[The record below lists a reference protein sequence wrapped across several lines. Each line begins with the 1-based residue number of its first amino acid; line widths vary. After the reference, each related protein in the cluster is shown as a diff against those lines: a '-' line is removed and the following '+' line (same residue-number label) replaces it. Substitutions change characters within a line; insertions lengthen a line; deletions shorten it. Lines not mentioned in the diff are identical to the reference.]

1 MNKNN
6 NHNFHEPSE
15 FRRALKARHIQLI
28 SLGGIIGS
36 GYFLGTGA
44 MISQVGPSIC
54 LAYILTGL
62 IILVTMQCLGEL
74 AVTMPIGGSFI
85 NYTADFI
92 SPTLACGVGWAYWAS
107 WVVYIPAECLAGG
120 IIMQYFTAIN
130 GYVWA
135 VLFGLIITYVNLS
148 KVNTFGEIE
157 FWLSLIKILCLII
170 FSIVALLIFFN
181 IIPNGKNAILGNDYI
196 FNHGGFFPKGWLPF
210 FSGMVLL
217 LVNYQGSEIIGLTAG
232 ESVDPG
238 KMIPQAI
245 RSVTFR
251 ILFIYIFPIFCLIL
265 IFPWE
270 QGSTLNSVFADAL
283 KMYHLKMAAASVS
296 FVTLAA
302 SISSS
307 NSGIYGTIRSLSAL
321 SRIGMAPKM
330 FAKLNNNAVPQNAGI
345 ATLLVI
351 WLLLLVSYFFGQSK
365 LYIALLLVS
374 GFTGTFP
381 WIALCWSQ
389 INFRKTVLSRG
400 YQLHELKYAAPGSP
414 YSPIATITAM
424 LIFLIFLAFNSE
436 PTYKIAFLI
445 GTACLI
451 IPMLAYLLKCK
462 LSNTFNLPWFSH
474 SLDYF
479 NRIYPYRTEKAD

>member
-1 MNKNN
+1 MNKDKNQN
-6 NHNFHEPSE
+6 YQEPGE

-44 MISQVGPSIC
+44 MISQIGPSVC

-92 SPTLACGVGWAYWAS
+92 SPTLACGVGWAYWVS

-120 IIMQYFTAIN
+120 IIMQYFTSVN

-148 KVNTFGEIE
+148 KVGTFGEIE
-157 FWLSLIKILCLII
+157 FWLSLIKILCLIV

-181 IIPNGKNAILGNDYI
+181 VIPNGQQRSLGSDFI

-245 RSVTFR
+245 KSVTFR

-283 KMYHLKMAAASVS
+283 KMYHLNTAAASVS

-302 SISSS
+302 ALSSS

-321 SRIGMAPKM
+321 SRIGMAPK
-330 FAKLNNNAVPQNAGI
+330 ALSKLNNNAVPQNAGI
-345 ATLLVI
+345 VTLLAI
-351 WLLLLVSYFFGQSK
+351 WILLMVSYFFGQSK

-374 GFTGTFP
+374 GFTGTFA

-389 INFRKTVLSRG
+389 INFRKMILNRG
-400 YQLHELKYAAPGSP
+400 YSIKDLKYATPASP
-414 YSPIATITAM
+414 YIPLLAIITM
-424 LIFLIFLAFNSE
+424 FVFLVFLAFNSE
-436 PTYKIAFLI
+436 PEYQIAFFI
-445 GTACLI
+445 GSICLI
-451 IPMLAYLLKCK
+451 IPMSFYALKTK
-462 LSNTFNLPWFSH
+462 VLNKKSAQWDSH

-479 NRIYPYRTEKAD
+479 NRIFPQL